1 MGRTPL
7 KICLHVDSLEHSKPP
22 KAVPLLRFCTPNIGS
37 AVMRSILHLT
47 FLLGSTM
54 TLMGFSLLFS
64 VLERGGIV
72 GTPTRQFVQILHT
85 GGNHWVTASNRF
97 AENNEVCIYDS
108 LSTMLDSNTEQA
120 LSWMLRPKEHQFV
133 VTFPTVQQQT
143 NSSNCDL
150 LAIGFEYA
158 LCSNIRPEN
167 CQFREGRMRAELIKC
182 FRTGKIE
189 FKIEATLRKQKFRQT
204 TVSVHCVCRTAHNKE
219 VMVQCSLCHGWYHP
233 TCLNIPSNAMFG
245 EDDWHCQNCKE
256 A

>member
-1 MGRTPL
+1 MPQHVGPL
-7 KICLHVDSLEHSKPP
+7 QNQHHLEMLRDRNLGPCWHGKNPTEICLHVDSLEHSKPP

-47 FLLGSTM
+47 FLHDID
-54 TLMGFSLLFS
+54 GFQSCLLFS

-85 GGNHWVTASNRF
+85 GGNHWGTASNLF

-133 VTFPTVQQQT
+133 VVFPTVQQQT
-143 NSSNCDL
+143 NSSNCGL
-150 LAIGFEYA
+150 LAIGFAYA

-189 FKIEATLRKQKFRQT
+189 LKIEAKL
-204 TVSVHCVCRTAHNKE
+204 
-219 VMVQCSLCHGWYHP
+219 
-233 TCLNIPSNAMFG
+233 
-245 EDDWHCQNCKE
+245 
-256 A
+256 

>member
-1 MGRTPL
+1 M
-7 KICLHVDSLEHSKPP
+7 
-22 KAVPLLRFCTPNIGS
+22 
-37 AVMRSILHLT
+37 
-47 FLLGSTM
+47 
-54 TLMGFSLLFS
+54 
-64 VLERGGIV
+64 

-85 GGNHWVTASNRF
+85 GGNHWVTASNLF

-108 LSTMLDSNTEQA
+108 LSTMLGSNTEQA

-133 VTFPTVQQQT
+133 VMFPTVQQQT
-143 NSSNCDL
+143 NSSNCGL
-150 LAIGFEYA
+150 LAIGFAYA

-189 FKIEATLRKQKFRQT
+189 FKIEAKLRKQKFRQT

-219 VMVQCSLCHGWYHP
+219 VTVQCSLCHGWYHP

-256 A
+256 ASPMETNDYVD